1 MKKKYLFIATLALV
15 LGVGVSGCYVER
27 GYDRPYYHR
36 YDRDRHHRDYDRRD
50 HGYHDYDHRGGGHDD
65 H

>member
-1 MKKKYLFIATLALV
+1 MKKKYLFMAVLIAM

-36 YDRDRHHRDYDRRD
+36 YDRDRHHRDNDRRN
-50 HGYHDYDHRGGGHDD
+50 HDRHDRGRGGHDN